1 MDRMTADALTA
12 LAGRNCGD
20 CTVCCTVMAIDK
32 PDIQKEA
39 GVTCRYCRGGCS
51 IQDHWP
57 PLCRDYFCGW
67 RRLKIMDDGWR
78 PDRSGVLAEA
88 ELQAGVLQISLVLV
102 ANPLKTVRQ
111 PWFADF
117 AAHCTRSG
125 VKLFLGLPG
134 PPGHQGASLL
144 ISTRQMWEA
153 AGISRAAVKTLL
165 EAELKRLQAYEF
177 PLRIIRNAGHDFGL
191 REIVPGGAQD

>member
-1 MDRMTADALTA
+1 MRHGIMDRMTADALTP
-12 LAGRNCGD
+12 LAGRTCGD

-39 GVTCRYCRGGCS
+39 GVTCRHCRGGCT
-51 IQDHWP
+51 IKDHWP

-67 RRLKIMDDGWR
+67 RRLKIMDDNWR
-78 PDRSGVLAEA
+78 PDRSGVLAEV
-88 ELQAGVLQISLVLV
+88 ELQAGVLHISLVLV

-117 AAHCTRSG
+117 AAHCARGG
-125 VKLFLGLPG
+125 VQLFLGLPG
-134 PPGHQGASLL
+134 PPGYQGASLL

-165 EAELKRLQAYEF
+165 EAELRRLQTYDF
-177 PLRIIRNAGHDFGL
+177 PARTFRHQGHDVGIA
-191 REIVPGGAQD
+191 RE